1 MCGVMCLLPFPFP
14 VFLFYYL

>member
-14 VFLFYYL
+14 VFLCYYL